1 MKKQTLIFFLLLS
14 TAIFAQKRPLKHTDY
29 DAWKAISETKITPN
43 GYWVAYILSP
53 QDGDNKLVLYP
64 LLGNAIDT
72 IQRASDLWLSQDSQ
86 WAGYKISPSKSIVK
100 AAKLAK
106 KKKDEMPKD
115 SIGIHSFTTFETIKL
130 ANVKSFIFPEKS
142 KDWFAF
148 LGYPETKKDTSAKAK
163 KAKKE
168 SDENGSTLQVYSLKT
183 NTLHKFPFVYKY
195 QFDPLGQTL
204 TFATTGKDST
214 MKSGLYAFSTSDEKT
229 KLLTETKGFYKQI
242 SSSEDGEHWTAI
254 LDPDT
259 TKKALTKNQQL
270 WYWKITEEPKLIG
283 DTLTD
288 GDKQLPFISA
298 DFEPKFSKDGTR
310 LFFGKTPRSIPKD
323 TLRLEEEIVSLDV
336 WNWQDK
342 QLMPQQLANL
352 KNDLKKSYLA
362 LFDIKNGKIVQ
373 LSNPD
378 FPEIRLTKTA
388 NEEEMLV
395 LASEKYANQHWLF
408 NTPIDAF
415 KVSGKNG
422 NREQIFENKR
432 VTDLRMSPDGKF
444 VVWYA
449 LEDTAWYAY
458 QVRNQK
464 TYKLTDEVSFS
475 DKADDDHPDE
485 PSSYGMAGF
494 TKDDELVWIY
504 DKYDIWAINPSKPS
518 EKKRLTNGRENN
530 MTYRYISLDEKE
542 TQIDDKNMV
551 MLHLFNQKTMESGY
565 AKWSNAENA
574 TPELVMYDKFY
585 FSPKIIKAKE
595 STDLVFTQE
604 NFEVFPD
611 LQHTKNFDF
620 KEVRKVS
627 TANPQQEGI
636 SWGTAEMVKYK
647 SLDNKDLEGILYK
660 PANFDPTKKYPMIT
674 YFYEKMSDQIYRY
687 NVPLPARSSINFSYY
702 PSNGYCVFVPDIV
715 YKTGQPGQSAY
726 DCILPGISKVLEMGF
741 VDSTRLG
748 VQGHSWGGYQ
758 IAWLVTKTNIFRAAE
773 AGAPVANMTSAY
785 GGIRW
790 ETGNSRQA
798 QYERTQSRIGATLWE
813 SPQRYIENSPL
824 FYLPN
829 VKTPVL
835 MMHNDDDGAVPWYQ
849 GIEMF
854 MGLKRLGKP
863 VWMLNYNGEKHGLT
877 QRKNR
882 KDWSLRM
889 SQYFDYYLKDAPMP
903 AWMSKGIPA
912 TEKTLNYGF
921 KID

>member
-1 MKKQTLIFFLLLS
+1 MKQTLIFLLLLS
-14 TAIFAQKRPLKHTDY
+14 TGIFAQKRPLQHSDY
-29 DAWKAISETKITPN
+29 DTWKAISETKITPN
-43 GYWVAYILSP
+43 GHWIAYVLSP
-53 QDGDNKLVLYP
+53 QDGDNKLILYP

-72 IQRASDLWLSQDSQ
+72 VERASDLWLSQDSQ
-86 WAGYKISPSKSIVK
+86 WAAYKISPSKSVVK

-106 KKKDEMPKD
+106 KKKEDMPKD
-115 SIGIHSFTTFETIKL
+115 SIGIHSFTTFETVKFGNI
-130 ANVKSFIFPEKS
+130 KSFIFPEKS
-142 KDWFAF
+142 NDWLAF
-148 LGYPETKKDTSAKAK
+148 LGHPETKKDTSAKAK
-163 KAKKE
+163 KTKKE
-168 SDENGSTLQVYSLKT
+168 SEENGSTLQVYSLKN

-195 QFDPLGQTL
+195 QFDPTGQIL

-214 MKSGLYAFSTSDEKT
+214 MKPGLYTFSTTDQKT
-229 KLLTETKGFYKQI
+229 KLLTESKGTYKQLI
-242 SSSEDGEHWTAI
+242 SSEDGQLWATI

-259 TKKALTKNQQL
+259 TKKSLTKNHTL
-270 WYWKITEEPKLIG
+270 YYWKNSEEPKLIG
-283 DTLTD
+283 DTLIVTD
-288 GDKQLPFISA
+288 ANLPLISA
-298 DFEPKFSKDGTR
+298 DFEPQFSKDGNK
-310 LFFGKTPRSIPKD
+310 LFFGKTPRGIIKD
-323 TLRLEEEIVSLDV
+323 TTRLEEDIVSLDV
-336 WNWQDK
+336 WNWKDNR
-342 QLMPQQLANL
+342 LMPQQLVNL

-362 LFDIKNGKIVQ
+362 VFDLKTQKTVQ
-373 LSNPD
+373 LANPD
-378 FPEIRLTKTA
+378 FPEIKPTKTA
-388 NEEEMLV
+388 NEEEIL
-395 LASEKYANQHWLF
+395 LLDSEKYAHQHWLF
-408 NTPIDAF
+408 NPPIDAF
-415 KVSGKNG
+415 TVSSKTEK
-422 NREQIFENKR
+422 REPIFENKR
-432 VTDLRMSPDGKF
+432 VTDLRMSPEGKF

-449 LEDTAWYAY
+449 LEDTSWFAY

-464 TYKLTDEVSFS
+464 TYKLTNDVNFS

-485 PSSYGMAGF
+485 PSSYGIAGF
-494 TKDDELVWIY
+494 TKDDDQVWIY
-504 DKYDIWAINPSKPS
+504 DKYDIWAVNPSKPS
-518 EKKRLTNGRENN
+518 ERKRLTNGRENN
-530 MTYRYISLDEKE
+530 LSYRYISLDEKE
-542 TQIDDKNMV
+542 TQIDSKNTNL
-551 MLHLFNQKTMESGY
+551 LHVFNQKTMESGY
-565 AKWSNAENA
+565 ATLGIAENA
-574 TPELVMYDKFY
+574 IPELVMFDKFY

-595 STDLVFTQE
+595 SSDLVFTQE

-611 LQHTKNFDF
+611 LQHTKGFDF

-627 TANPQQEGI
+627 TANPQQSDI
-636 SWGTAEMVKYK
+636 NWGTAEMIKYK
-647 SLDNKDLEGILYK
+647 SLDNRDLEGILYK
-660 PANFDPTKKYPMIT
+660 PANFDPSKKYPMIT
-674 YFYEKMSDQIYRY
+674 YFYEKMSDQFYRY
-687 NVPLPARSSINFSYY
+687 IVPQPARSSINFSYY

-726 DCILPGISKVLEMGF
+726 DCILPGIKKVIEMGF

-798 QYERTQSRIGATLWE
+798 QYERTQSRIGVTLWDN
-813 SPQRYIENSPL
+813 PQKYLENSPL

-863 VWMLNYNGEKHGLT
+863 VWMLNYNGEKHGLI

-903 AWMSKGIPA
+903 EWMSKGVPA
-912 TEKTLNYGF
+912 TEKTLNYGL
-921 KID
+921 KLD

>member
-1 MKKQTLIFFLLLS
+1 MKQIAIFLLLLCS
-14 TAIFAQKRPLKHTDY
+14 SVFAQKRPLQHADY
-29 DAWKAISETKITPN
+29 DGWKAISETKITPN
-43 GYWVAYILSP
+43 GHWVAYVLSP

-72 IQRASDLWLSQDSQ
+72 LERASDLWLSEDSQ
-86 WAGYKISPSKSIVK
+86 WAAYKISPTKNAIK

-115 SIGIHSFTTFETIKL
+115 SIGIQSFSTFENIKFG
-130 ANVKSFIFPEKS
+130 NIKSFIFPEKS
-142 KDWFAF
+142 TDWLAF
-148 LGYPETKKDTSAKAK
+148 LSNPETKKDTSSKSK
-163 KAKKE
+163 KVKKE
-168 SDENGSTLQVYSLKT
+168 SEENGSTLQIYSLKS
-183 NTLHKFPFVYKY
+183 NTIHKFPFVYKY
-195 QFDPLGQTL
+195 QFDPTGQTL
-204 TFATTGKDST
+204 TFATTGKDSS
-214 MKSGLYAFSTSDEKT
+214 MKAGLYAFSVADQKIRI
-229 KLLTETKGFYKQI
+229 LIETKGVFKQI
-242 SSSEDGEHWTAI
+242 STSEDGQQWAAV

-259 TKKALTKNQQL
+259 TKKSLAKNYQL
-270 WYWKITEEPKLIG
+270 YFWKNSEEAKLIA
-283 DTLTD
+283 DSLTNTND
-288 GDKQLPFISA
+288 ALPLVSP
-298 DFEPKFSKDGTR
+298 DFEPMFSKDGTR
-310 LFFGKTPRSIPKD
+310 LFFGKTARGILKD
-323 TLRLEEEIVSLDV
+323 TTRLEEDVVNLDV

-342 QLMPQQLANL
+342 KLMPQQLANL
-352 KNDLKKSYLA
+352 KNDQKKSFLA
-362 LFDIKNGKIVQ
+362 LFDIKNEKTVQ

-378 FPEIRLTKTA
+378 VPEIKLTKTG

-395 LASEKYANQHWLF
+395 LASDKYASQHWLF

-415 KVSGKNG
+415 VVSVKNG
-422 NREQIFENKR
+422 NRELIFENKR
-432 VTDLRMSPDGKF
+432 VTDLTMSPDGKY

-449 LEDTAWYAY
+449 LEDTAWFAY

-464 TYKLTDEVSFS
+464 TYKLSEELTFS
-475 DKADDDHPDE
+475 NKADNDEPDE
-485 PSSYGMAGF
+485 PSSYGMACF
-494 TKDDELVWIY
+494 TKDDEAIWIY
-504 DKYDIWAINPSKPS
+504 DKYDIWAIYPSKPS

-530 MTYRYISLDEKE
+530 LTYRYISLDEKE
-542 TQIDDKNMV
+542 TQIDSKNTII
-551 MLHLFNQKTMESGY
+551 LHVFNQKTMESGF
-565 AKWSNAENA
+565 AVLRNNGDT

-611 LQHTKNFDF
+611 LQHSKDFEF
-620 KEVRKVS
+620 KEVRKIS
-627 TANPQQEGI
+627 TANPQQENI
-636 SWGTAEMVKYK
+636 NWGTAEMVKYK
-647 SLDNKDLEGILYK
+647 SLDNHDLSGILYK

-726 DCILPGISKVLEMGF
+726 DCILPGIKKVLEMGF

-798 QYERTQSRIGATLWE
+798 QYERTQSRIGARLWE
-813 SPQRYIENSPL
+813 SQEKYLENSPL

-829 VKTPVL
+829 VKTPLL

-903 AWMSKGIPA
+903 EWMKKGIPA

-921 KID
+921 KLE

>member
-1 MKKQTLIFFLLLS
+1 MKQTLFFLLLLS
-14 TAIFAQKRPLKHTDY
+14 TGIFAQKRPLQHSDY

-43 GYWVAYILSP
+43 GHWVAYVLSP
-53 QDGDNKLVLYP
+53 QDGDNKLILYP

-72 IQRASDLWLSQDSQ
+72 VERASDLWLSQDSQ
-86 WAGYKISPSKSIVK
+86 WGAYKISPSKSIVK

-106 KKKDEMPKD
+106 KKKEDMPKD
-115 SIGIHSFTTFETIKL
+115 SIGIHSFTTFETIKFG
-130 ANVKSFIFPEKS
+130 NIKSFIFPEKS
-142 KDWFAF
+142 NDWLAF
-148 LGYPETKKDTSAKAK
+148 LSYPETKKDTSSKVK
-163 KAKKE
+163 KTKKE
-168 SDENGSTLQVYSLKT
+168 SEENGSTLQVYSLK
-183 NTLHKFPFVYKY
+183 NNALHKFPFVYKY
-195 QFDPLGQTL
+195 QFDPTGQIL

-214 MKSGLYAFSTSDEKT
+214 MKAGLYSFSTTDQKT
-229 KLLTETKGFYKQI
+229 KLLTEVKGTYKQLI
-242 SSSEDGEHWTAI
+242 SSEDGQLWATI

-259 TKKALTKNQQL
+259 TKKSLTKNHTL
-270 WYWKITEEPKLIG
+270 YFWKNTEEPKLIG
-283 DTLTD
+283 DTLTPTNAN
-288 GDKQLPFISA
+288 LPLIST
-298 DFEPKFSKDGTR
+298 DFEPKFSKDGSK
-310 LFFGKTPRSIPKD
+310 LFFGKTPRGIIKD
-323 TLRLEEEIVSLDV
+323 TTKLEEDIVSLDV
-336 WNWQDK
+336 WNWKDNR
-342 QLMPQQLANL
+342 LMPQQLANL

-362 LFDIKNGKIVQ
+362 VFDIKTQKTVQ
-373 LSNPD
+373 LANPD
-378 FPEIRLTKTA
+378 FPEISLTKTA
-388 NEEEMLV
+388 NEEEMLL
-395 LASEKYANQHWLF
+395 LASEKYAYQHWLF
-408 NTPIDAF
+408 NPPIDAF
-415 KVSGKNG
+415 TVSSKTE
-422 NREQIFENKR
+422 NRKLVFENKR
-432 VTDLRMSPDGKF
+432 VTDLHMSPDGKF

-449 LEDTAWYAY
+449 LEDTAWFAY

-464 TYKLTDEVSFS
+464 TYKLTDDVNFS

-494 TKDDELVWIY
+494 TKDDDQVWIY
-504 DKYDIWAINPSKPS
+504 DKYDIWAVNLSKPS
-518 EKKRLTNGRENN
+518 ERKRLTNGRENN
-530 MTYRYISLDEKE
+530 LSYRYISLDEKE
-542 TQIDDKNMV
+542 TQIDTKNV
-551 MLHLFNQKTMESGY
+551 ILLHVFNQKTMESGY
-565 AKWSNAENA
+565 ATLSITENA
-574 TPELVMYDKFY
+574 IPELVMFDKFY

-595 STDLVFTQE
+595 SSDLVFTQE

-611 LQHTKNFDF
+611 LQHSKGVDF

-627 TANPQQEGI
+627 TANPQQENI
-636 SWGTAEMVKYK
+636 NWGTAEMIKYQ

-660 PANFDPTKKYPMIT
+660 PANFDPSKKYPMIT

-687 NVPLPARSSINFSYY
+687 NVPQPARSSINFSYY

-726 DCILPGISKVLEMGF
+726 DCILPGIKKVIEMGF

-798 QYERTQSRIGATLWE
+798 QYERTQSRIGLTLWDN
-813 SPQRYIENSPL
+813 PKKYLENSPL

-889 SQYFDYYLKDAPMP
+889 SQYFDYYLKDAPIP
-903 AWMSKGIPA
+903 EWMSKGVPA
-912 TEKTLNYGF
+912 TEKTLNYGL
-921 KID
+921 KLD

>member
-1 MKKQTLIFFLLLS
+1 MKQTLFLLLLVAATS
-14 TAIFAQKRPLKHTDY
+14 IFAQKRPLQHADY
-29 DAWKAISETKITPN
+29 DDWKAISETKITPN
-43 GYWVAYILSP
+43 GHWIAYVLSP
-53 QDGDNKLVLYP
+53 QDGDNKLILYP

-72 IQRASDLWLSQDSQ
+72 VERASELWLSQDSQ
-86 WAGYKISPSKSIVK
+86 WAAYKISPSKNAVK
-100 AAKLAK
+100 TAKLAK

-115 SIGIHSFTTFETIKL
+115 SIGIHSFSTFETVKF
-130 ANVKSFIFPEKS
+130 ANVKSFVFPEKS
-142 KDWFAF
+142 NDWLAF

-163 KAKKE
+163 NVKKE
-168 SDENGSTLQVYSLKT
+168 SDENGSTLYLFSLKT
-183 NTLHKFPFVYKY
+183 NTLHRFPFVYKY
-195 QFDPLGQTL
+195 QFDPSGQTL

-214 MKSGLYAFSTSDEKT
+214 MKSGLYAFSTNNQKAQ
-229 KLLTETKGFYKQI
+229 LLTETKGFYKQI
-242 SSSEDGEHWTAI
+242 SSSEDGQNWAAI
-254 LDPDT
+254 LNPDT
-259 TKKALTKNQQL
+259 TKKAMTKNHQL
-270 WYWKITEEPKLIG
+270 WYWKTLEEPKLIG
-283 DTLTD
+283 DTLTNS
-288 GDKQLPFISA
+288 DKQLPLISA
-298 DFEPKFSKDGTR
+298 EFEPKFSKDGSR
-310 LFFGKTPRSIPKD
+310 LFFGKTPLHLPKD
-323 TLRLEEEIVSLDV
+323 TTRLEEDIVSLDV
-336 WNWQDK
+336 WNWKDTY
-342 QLMPQQLANL
+342 LMPQQLANL
-352 KNDLKKSYLA
+352 KNDLKKSYLT
-362 LFDIKNGKIVQ
+362 LFDIKNQKTIR
-373 LSNPD
+373 LASPD
-378 FPEIRLTKTA
+378 FPEIRLSKTA
-388 NEEEMLV
+388 NEEEILL
-395 LASEKYANQHWLF
+395 LASDKYANQHWLF

-415 KVSGKNG
+415 AVSGKNG
-422 NREQIFENKR
+422 NRELIFENKR
-432 VTDLRMSPDGKF
+432 TTDLKMSPDGKY

-449 LEDTAWYAY
+449 LEDTAWFAF

-464 TYKLTDEVSFS
+464 TYKLTEDVNFS

-485 PSSYGMAGF
+485 PSSYGIAGF
-494 TKDDELVWIY
+494 TKDDETIWIY

-518 EKKRLTNGRENN
+518 DKKRLTNGRENN
-530 MTYRYISLDEKE
+530 ITYRYISLDEKE
-542 TQIDDKNMV
+542 TQIDSKNTI
-551 MLHLFNQKTMESGY
+551 MLHVFNQKTMESGF
-565 AKWSNAENA
+565 AKLTNPEN
-574 TPELVMYDKFY
+574 TIPELVLFDKFY

-595 STDLVFTQE
+595 STDLVFTKE

-611 LQHTKNFDF
+611 LQYSKDFDF
-620 KEVRKVS
+620 KEVIKVS

-636 SWGTAEMVKYK
+636 NWGTAEMVKYK
-647 SLDNKDLEGILYK
+647 TLDNKDLEGILYK
-660 PANFDPTKKYPMIT
+660 PANFEPTKKYPMIT

-687 NVPLPARSSINFSYY
+687 NVPQPARSSINFAYY

-726 DCILPGISKVLEMGF
+726 DCILPGIKKVLEMGF
-741 VDSTRLG
+741 IDSTRLG

-758 IAWLVTKTNIFRAAE
+758 IAWLVTKTNIFIAAE

-798 QYERTQSRIGATLWE
+798 QYERTQSRIGATLWD
-813 SPQRYIENSPL
+813 SPQKYIENSPL

-889 SQYFDYYLKDAPMP
+889 SQYFDYYLKDTPMP

>member
-1 MKKQTLIFFLLLS
+1 MKQTLILLLLLS
-14 TAIFAQKRPLKHTDY
+14 TGIFAQKRPLQHSDY

-43 GYWVAYILSP
+43 GHWIAYVLSP
-53 QDGDNKLVLYP
+53 QDGDNKLILYP

-72 IQRASDLWLSQDSQ
+72 VERASDLWLSQDSQ
-86 WAGYKISPSKSIVK
+86 WAAYKISPAKSIVK

-106 KKKDEMPKD
+106 KKKEEMPKD
-115 SIGIHSFTTFETIKL
+115 SIGIHSFTTFENIKFG
-130 ANVKSFIFPEKS
+130 NIKSFIFPEKS
-142 KDWFAF
+142 NDWLAF
-148 LGYPETKKDTSAKAK
+148 LSHPETKKDTSAKAK
-163 KAKKE
+163 KTKKE
-168 SDENGSTLQVYSLKT
+168 SEENGSTLQVYSLK
-183 NTLHKFPFVYKY
+183 NNSLHKFPFVYKY
-195 QFDPLGQTL
+195 QFDPTGQIL
-204 TFATTGKDST
+204 TFATTGKDSIT
-214 MKSGLYAFSTSDEKT
+214 KAGLYTFSTTDQKT
-229 KLLTETKGFYKQI
+229 KLLTESKGIYKQLI
-242 SSSEDGEHWTAI
+242 SSEDGQLWATI

-259 TKKALTKNQQL
+259 TKKSLIKNHTL
-270 WYWKITEEPKLIG
+270 YYWKNTEEPKLIS
-283 DTLTD
+283 DTLTSTSLH
-288 GDKQLPFISA
+288 LPLISA
-298 DFEPKFSKDGTR
+298 DFEPQFSKDGSK
-310 LFFGKTPRSIPKD
+310 LFFGKTPRGIIKD
-323 TLRLEEEIVSLDV
+323 TTRLEEDIVSLDV
-336 WNWQDK
+336 WNWKDNR
-342 QLMPQQLANL
+342 LMPQQLANL

-362 LFDIKNGKIVQ
+362 VFDIKTQKTVQ
-373 LSNPD
+373 LANPD

-388 NEEEMLV
+388 NEEEIL
-395 LASEKYANQHWLF
+395 LLDSEKYAHQHWLF
-408 NTPIDAF
+408 NPPIDAF
-415 KVSGKNG
+415 TVSSKTE
-422 NREQIFENKR
+422 NRELIFENKR

-449 LEDTAWYAY
+449 LEDTAWFAY

-464 TYKLTDEVSFS
+464 TYKLTNDVNFS

-485 PSSYGMAGF
+485 PSSYGIAGF
-494 TKDDELVWIY
+494 TKDDDQVWIY
-504 DKYDIWAINPSKPS
+504 DKYDIWAINPSKTS
-518 EKKRLTNGRENN
+518 ERKRLTNGRENN
-530 MTYRYISLDEKE
+530 LSYRYISLDEKE
-542 TQIDDKNMV
+542 TQIDTKNV
-551 MLHLFNQKTMESGY
+551 ILLHVFNQKTMESGY
-565 AKWSNAENA
+565 ATLGITENA
-574 TPELVMYDKFY
+574 IPELVMFDKFY

-595 STDLVFTQE
+595 SSDLVFTQE

-611 LQHTKNFDF
+611 LQHSKGIDF

-627 TANPQQEGI
+627 TANPQQADI
-636 SWGTAEMVKYK
+636 NWGTAEMIKYK

-660 PANFDPTKKYPMIT
+660 PANFDPSKKYPMIT
-674 YFYEKMSDQIYRY
+674 YFYEKMADQIYRY
-687 NVPLPARSSINFSYY
+687 NIPQPARSSINFSYY

-726 DCILPGISKVLEMGF
+726 DCILPGIKKVIEMGF

-798 QYERTQSRIGATLWE
+798 QYERTQSRIGVTLWDN
-813 SPQRYIENSPL
+813 PQKYLENSPL

-903 AWMSKGIPA
+903 EWMSKGVPA
-912 TEKTLNYGF
+912 TEKTLNYGL
-921 KID
+921 KLD